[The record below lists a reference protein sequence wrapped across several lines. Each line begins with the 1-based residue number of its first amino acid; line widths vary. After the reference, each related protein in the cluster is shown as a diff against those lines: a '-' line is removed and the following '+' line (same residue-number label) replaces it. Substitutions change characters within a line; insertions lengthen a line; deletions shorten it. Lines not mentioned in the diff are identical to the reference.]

1 MLKICIYSTIVCIST
16 LVYAENDQ
24 YVLLVSMDG
33 FRADYLEKTYTPN
46 FDNMS
51 KNGIRSEGLIPV
63 FISKTFPNH
72 YSIATGMYPEN
83 HGLIAN
89 SFYASDLDKFY
100 SIRDRKSVED
110 GDFYGGEPIWV
121 TAERQGVKT
130 ASYFWVGTEA
140 AIAGVH
146 PSIWKRYDQKVPFDD
161 RIDSVMTWFS
171 LPKSNRPRLVMLY
184 FHEPDWTGHKY
195 GPSSDETIDQIQK
208 MDDIMGTI
216 MDLSLRHI

>member
-1 MLKICIYSTIVCIST
+1 MLKKSIYSIIFIISASI
-16 LVYAENDQ
+16 YAENDQ

-100 SIRDRKSVED
+100 SIRDRESVED
-110 GDFYGGEPIWV
+110 GDFYGG
-121 TAERQGVKT
+121 
-130 ASYFWVGTEA
+130 
-140 AIAGVH
+140 
-146 PSIWKRYDQKVPFDD
+146 
-161 RIDSVMTWFS
+161 
-171 LPKSNRPRLVMLY
+171 
-184 FHEPDWTGHKY
+184 
-195 GPSSDETIDQIQK
+195 
-208 MDDIMGTI
+208 
-216 MDLSLRHI
+216 

>member
-1 MLKICIYSTIVCIST
+1 MALNTLPKLLKEINFIGQLYNSQDMLKISIYLIIISISASI
-16 LVYAENDQ
+16 YAEDGQ

-33 FRADYLEKTYTPN
+33 FRSDYLEIADTPN
-46 FDNMS
+46 FDKMS
-51 KNGIRSEGLIPV
+51 KNGVKAEGLKPV

-72 YSIATGMYPEN
+72 YSIATGMYAES

-89 SFYASDLDKFY
+89 SFFASDINKYY
-100 SIRDRKSVED
+100 SIRDRESVEN

-121 TAERQGVKT
+121 TAERQGMNT

-140 AIAGVH
+140 SIAGVH

-171 LPKSNRPRLVMLY
+171 LPMSNRPRLVMLY

-195 GPSSDETIDQIQK
+195 GPS
-208 MDDIMGTI
+208 G
-216 MDLSLRHI
+216 